1 MVDVHLSIGGY
12 LRNYMKTLIMGFSII
27 ITLIIS
33 LGTYSLSSTNKLSME
48 TTKLYEHPFKVSNAV
63 KEININFIS
72 MHRYM
77 KDVVLAENANE
88 RNLAIAKVS
97 KHEKQAI
104 NQFEVV
110 LDKYLGDKKEVH
122 ELYNLF
128 IAWKPIRQKVIELSL
143 HDRHKEA
150 ASITKNEG
158 AKHVQ
163 KLNISIHKLLDFA
176 QAKADSFYSNSQR
189 QSTGIQTI
197 LTTLLV
203 IVLILSSG
211 TALMV
216 VISTRDAEKKIKKQ
230 LHLIDQNIMIATLNT
245 KGKVL
250 EITNEFS
257 RYIDKDRGELLGTQ
271 SNFFL
276 GDDSSSSDVIH
287 RTVMSG
293 KTWEGE
299 IKRLIKGNETKHFHA
314 QIIPNFDEKF
324 EIISFTNI
332 IHDISDKKALEI
344 LSITDKLTNLFN
356 RRHFDVMLPKELGI
370 AKRANSQIALVMIDI
385 DYFKKYNDKYGHPAG
400 DKVLTQVSK
409 TLSSFM
415 KRPNDYLFR
424 LGGEEFGIIFTS
436 THRENS
442 ARFLREIKESIEAL
456 HIPHCESDVSDSVTI
471 SIGAKFIKGDEITSV
486 EELYQ
491 EADEA
496 LYRAKEKR
504 NAVVVIDP
512 IMIESLESSS
522 LERAG

>member
-1 MVDVHLSIGGY
+1 
-12 LRNYMKTLIMGFSII
+12 MKTLIVGFSII

-33 LGTYSLSSTNKLSME
+33 LGTYSLSSTNKLSKE
-48 TTKLYEHPFKVSNAV
+48 TTNLYEHPFKVSNAV
-63 KEININFIS
+63 KEININLIS

-77 KDVVLAENANE
+77 KDVVLSENAYE
-88 RNLAIAKVS
+88 RNLAIAKVA
-97 KHEKQAI
+97 KHEQQAI

-128 IAWKPIRQKVIELSL
+128 ISWKPIRQKVVELSL
-143 HDRHKEA
+143 QNRHKEA
-150 ASITKNEG
+150 ANITKDEG

-163 KLNISIHKLLDFA
+163 KLNVSIHKLLDFA
-176 QAKADSFYSNSQR
+176 EAKADTFYNNAQIQGS
-189 QSTGIQTI
+189 GIQTI

-203 IVLILSSG
+203 IVLVLSSG

-216 VISTRDAEKKIKKQ
+216 IISTRAAEKKIKKQ

-245 KGKVL
+245 KGNIL
-250 EITNEFS
+250 EITNEFA
-257 RYIDKDRGELLGTQ
+257 RYIDKDKGELIGSQ

-276 GDDSSSSDVIH
+276 GDDSSTSDVIH

-299 IKRLIKGNETKHFHA
+299 IKRVVKGNETQHFHA

-324 EIISFTNI
+324 EITSFTNI

-356 RRHFDVMLPKELGI
+356 RRHFDVTLPKELAI
-370 AKRANSQIALVMIDI
+370 TKRTNSQLALVIIDI

-400 DKVLTQVSK
+400 DKVLALVAK
-409 TLSSFM
+409 TLSTFM

-424 LGGEEFGIIFTS
+424 LGGEEFGIIFTA

-442 ARFLREIKESIEAL
+442 IRFLREIKESIEAL
-456 HIPHCESDVSDSVTI
+456 HIPHCESDVSDSITI
-471 SIGAKFIKGDEITSV
+471 SIGAKFIKGDEITSI

-512 IMIESLESSS
+512 IMIESLESSRLVAS
-522 LERAG
+522 S